1 MSQQAIV
8 ATRLMPLL
16 SKNIKENG
24 FSKGATGGSYLNPS
38 SITEGDKVRITML
51 GDNSLDGYQCWVDG
65 PENKRIAIRFKD
77 EPNQSDIEERA
88 SELNAKVNGETKV
101 GRFMAFAVYNY
112 DAEKV
117 QVFQFT
123 QASIATPLIG
133 YLSDDEV
140 EAEPT
145 LYDFTLTAT
154 GQGMDKRYSVGL
166 FPGRRRKPDTDK
178 KVEAAWEE
186 VKSEGFNLDVLL
198 AGGDPFKPPF

>member
-1 MSQQAIV
+1 M

-24 FSKGATGGSYLNPS
+24 FAKGSAGGSYLNPS
-38 SITEGDKVRITML
+38 SIAEGDKVRITML
-51 GDNSLDGYQCWVDG
+51 GDDSLDGYQCWVDG
-65 PENKRIAIRFKD
+65 PENKRIALRFKD
-77 EPNQSDIEERA
+77 EPSQSDIEERA
-88 SELNAKVNGETKV
+88 SELNATVNNDTAAR
-101 GRFMAFAVYNY
+101 RFMAFAVWNY

-140 EAEPT
+140 EAET
-145 LYDFTLTAT
+145 HLYDFTLTAT
-154 GQGMDKRYSVGL
+154 GQGKDKRYTVGL
-166 FPGRRRKPDTDK
+166 MPGRRRKADQDK

-186 VKSEGFNLDVLL
+186 VKSEGFSLDVLL